1 MDQMEFQI
9 AEAEPTLPQVLTP
22 DLQRKLVELMAQIIL
37 EILHQGQGANYED
50 ESCKNR

>member
-1 MDQMEFQI
+1 
-9 AEAEPTLPQVLTP
+9 
-22 DLQRKLVELMAQIIL
+22 MAQIIL